1 MSFRTDLNPRATRW
15 MCAVLLVV
23 AAIYFACSLGLILS
37 ALFKLDSPDRATFL
51 DLARESI
58 GYWSSFC
65 VLALVLAFFV
75 FRFNYHSTPTKR
87 AVVVVCAISGAAA
100 SIVAEW
106 WICLFFVLPA
116 IFLAL
121 SDR

>member
-1 MSFRTDLNPRATRW
+1 M
-15 MCAVLLVV
+15 
-23 AAIYFACSLGLILS
+23 AAIYFAVSLGFILR
-37 ALFKLDSPDRATFL
+37 ALFNLDNPDRAAFL

-65 VLALVLAFFV
+65 VLALVLAVFV
-75 FRFNYHSTPTKR
+75 FRFNSHSTPTKR
-87 AVVVVCAISGAAA
+87 AVVVACAISGAAA
-100 SIVAEW
+100 GIVAEW
-106 WICLFFVLPA
+106 WIGLFFVLPA